1 MGITQPGN
9 LTATAP
15 TRTDQDDQNELNQE
29 LISDIELLRREGFGR
44 RDEYWDRLIV
54 NNANT
59 PKTIIQ
65 THKYTLVQFVPTN
78 AVLSSLVP
86 ASGLTPNDLFAF
98 FDKGNLA
105 TTYALTVN
113 SNGWKING
121 TVQNYVIKDN
131 RGWVVLEFID
141 EDYGFSIAR
150 HSIVQNTVPAL
161 VSTNFTKVQ
170 TMKSVTFYVSDG
182 TTPNG
187 NLTGVTGDICYNGPS
202 GQSFYCSSSG
212 TTWTGM

>member
-1 MGITQPGN
+1 MSEITQVGN
-9 LTATAP
+9 LSANSP
-15 TRTDQDDQNELNQE
+15 TRADQDEQNLFNADVVDD
-29 LISDIELLRREGFGR
+29 LELLRSEGIGK
-44 RDEYWDRLIV
+44 RDELWSTVTV

-65 THKYTLVQFVPTN
+65 TNKYTLVQFVPTN

-86 ASGLTPNDLFAF
+86 ASGMKPHDLFAF

-105 TTYALTVN
+105 TTYNLTVN

-121 TVQNYVIKDN
+121 AIQNYVIAVN

-150 HSIVQNTVPAL
+150 HSIIQNTVPAA
-161 VSTNFTKVQ
+161 VSTNFKKVQ
-170 TMKSVTFYVSDG
+170 
-182 TTPNG
+182 
-187 NLTGVTGDICYNGPS
+187 L
-202 GQSFYCSSSG
+202 
-212 TTWTGM
+212 WEL